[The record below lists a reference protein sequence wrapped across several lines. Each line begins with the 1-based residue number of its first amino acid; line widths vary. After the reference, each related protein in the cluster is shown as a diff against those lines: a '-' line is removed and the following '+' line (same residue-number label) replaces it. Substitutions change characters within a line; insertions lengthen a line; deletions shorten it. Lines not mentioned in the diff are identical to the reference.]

1 MSNASES
8 DEEVEEEP
16 DILGILD
23 SKLFFRA
30 KFAKTTFSNNLKSQ
44 IGFLVI
50 VDGPNSG

>member
-30 KFAKTTFSNNLKSQ
+30 KFAKRLFQIILKAK
-44 IGFLVI
+44 LVFYL
-50 VDGPNSG
+50 